1 MRYLIAG
8 GTGFLGEELA
18 IKLRKQNA
26 WQRNFDQRPTQVSNL
41 FDEEVIGDIRNF
53 NDCLKA
59 TSNVDTVFHNIAAVP
74 LVKDKKDFLEINTL
88 GTENLLRASQAN
100 GVKTF
105 VFTSSS
111 AVYGIPLTNPIT
123 HRSHLLPVE
132 SYGQSKLTAER
143 ICTLHYGTSMSI
155 HIVRPRTILGQ
166 NRLGIFSLIFDLVNN
181 NASIP
186 VFNQARYIYDFIHVD
201 DLTRALIA
209 VAKQE
214 GNLILNLGSKN
225 KFDLIT
231 VLNSLVKQANS
242 SSKLLNIPVWPTKLV
257 LRFFAKVGLLPFAE
271 YQIKLYGEEFYFE
284 DKLDWAKIGLTPK
297 FSNKEAMIDS
307 YKSFMNQDKTIDL
320 NSTHKSKIQL
330 KSLTFKIL
338 ISTLRITNVLSH

>member
-1 MRYLIAG
+1 MKYLVAG

-18 IKLRKQNA
+18 IRLRKQNA
-26 WQRNFDQRPTQVSNL
+26 WQRNFDQRPTQVANL
-41 FDEEVIGDIRNF
+41 FDEEVIGDVRNF

-59 TSNVDTVFHNIAAVP
+59 TINVDIVFHNIAAVP

-111 AVYGIPLTNPIT
+111 AVYGIPVANPIT
-123 HRSHLLPVE
+123 HQSDLSPVE
-132 SYGQSKLTAER
+132 SYGQSKLAAER
-143 ICTLHYGTSMSI
+143 ICTLQFGKPMSI

-166 NRLGIFSLIFDLVNN
+166 NRLGVFSLIFDLINS

-201 DLTRALIA
+201 DLTSALIA
-209 VAKQE
+209 VAKQD

-257 LRFFAKVGLLPFAE
+257 LRLFAKVGLLPFAE

-284 DKLDWAKIGLTPK
+284 DKLDWAKIGLTPQ
-297 FSNKEAMIDS
+297 FSNEEAMIDS
-307 YKSFMNQDKTIDL
+307 YKSFMNQGKTINL
-320 NSTHKSKIQL
+320 NSAHKSKIQL
-330 KSLTFKIL
+330 KSITFKIL
-338 ISTLRITNVLSH
+338 ISILRITNVILR